1 MQRRE
6 EPAFLGKIVETVTN
20 LFRITDLNENILWR
34 NAALGRSFAH
44 G

>member
-6 EPAFLGKIVETVTN
+6 EPAYLGKIVETVTN

-34 NAALGRSFAH
+34 NAALGRSSAH